1 MNDALKTTEIK
12 LRGYLD
18 IDENDTQ
25 IEFLSDGKTTSLS
38 ELLKELDGDL
48 ITLTVTST
56 IDIS

>member
-25 IEFLSDGKTTSLS
+25 IEFLSDGNTASLS
-38 ELLKELDGDL
+38 ELLKELDGEL
-48 ITLTVTST
+48 ITLTVTRT
-56 IDIS
+56 IDIR

>member
-18 IDENDTQ
+18 INENDTQ
-25 IEFLSDGKTTSLS
+25 IEFISNGRTTSLS

-48 ITLTVTST
+48 ITLTVTRT

>member
-18 IDENDTQ
+18 INENDTQ
-25 IEFLSDGKTTSLS
+25 IEFLSNGRTTSLS

-48 ITLTVTST
+48 ITLTVTKT

>member
-18 IDENDTQ
+18 INENDTQ
-25 IEFLSDGKTTSLS
+25 IEFLSNGRTTSLS

-48 ITLTVTST
+48 ITLTVTRT
-56 IDIS
+56 IDIR

>member
-18 IDENDTQ
+18 INENDTQ
-25 IEFLSDGKTTSLS
+25 IEFLSNGRTTSLS

-48 ITLTVTST
+48 ITLTVIRT

>member
-25 IEFLSDGKTTSLS
+25 IEFLSDGKTASLS
-38 ELLKELDGDL
+38 ELLKELDGEL
-48 ITLTVTST
+48 ITLTVTRT
-56 IDIS
+56 IGIR

>member
-25 IEFLSDGKTTSLS
+25 IEFLSNGRTTSLS
-38 ELLKELDGDL
+38 ELLKEFDGDL
-48 ITLTVTST
+48 ITLTVTRT

>member
-18 IDENDTQ
+18 INENDTQ
-25 IEFLSDGKTTSLS
+25 IEFLSNGRTASLS

-48 ITLTVTST
+48 ITLTVTKT

>member
-18 IDENDTQ
+18 INGNDTQ
-25 IEFLSDGKTTSLS
+25 IEFLSNGRTTSLS

-48 ITLTVTST
+48 ITLTVTRT

>member
-38 ELLKELDGDL
+38 KLLKELDGDL
-48 ITLTVTST
+48 IT
-56 IDIS
+56 

>member
-18 IDENDTQ
+18 INENDTQ
-25 IEFLSDGKTTSLS
+25 IEFLNNGRTTSLS

-48 ITLTVTST
+48 ITLTVTRT

>member
-18 IDENDTQ
+18 INENDTQ
-25 IEFLSDGKTTSLS
+25 IEFLSSGRTTSLS

-48 ITLTVTST
+48 ITLTVTRT

>member
-48 ITLTVTST
+48 ITLTVTRI

>member
-25 IEFLSDGKTTSLS
+25 IEFLSNGRTISLS

-48 ITLTVTST
+48 ITLTVTRT

>member
-18 IDENDTQ
+18 INENDTQ
-25 IEFLSDGKTTSLS
+25 IEFLSNGRTTSLS

-48 ITLTVTST
+48 ITLTVTRT
-56 IDIS
+56 VDIR

>member
-18 IDENDTQ
+18 INENDTQ
-25 IEFLSDGKTTSLS
+25 IEFLSNGKTTSLS

-48 ITLTVTST
+48 ITLTVTRT

>member
-1 MNDALKTTEIK
+1 MNDALKNTEIK

-38 ELLKELDGDL
+38 KLLKELDGDL
-48 ITLTVTST
+48 ITLTVTRT

>member
-38 ELLKELDGDL
+38 KLLKELDGDL
-48 ITLTVTST
+48 VTLTVTRT

>member
-1 MNDALKTTEIK
+1 MNAALKTTEIK

-18 IDENDTQ
+18 INENDTQ
-25 IEFLSDGKTTSLS
+25 IEFLSNGRTTSLS

-48 ITLTVTST
+48 ITLTVTRT

>member
-18 IDENDTQ
+18 INENDTQ
-25 IEFLSDGKTTSLS
+25 IEFLSNGRTTSQS

-48 ITLTVTST
+48 ITLTVTRT

>member
-18 IDENDTQ
+18 INENDTQ
-25 IEFLSDGKTTSLS
+25 IEFLSNGRTTSLS

-48 ITLTVTST
+48 ITLTVTRT
-56 IDIS
+56 INIS

>member
-18 IDENDTQ
+18 INQNDTQ

-48 ITLTVTST
+48 ITLTVTRT

>member
-25 IEFLSDGKTTSLS
+25 IEFLSNGRTTSLS

-48 ITLTVTST
+48 ITLTVTRT

>member
-18 IDENDTQ
+18 INENDTQ

-48 ITLTVTST
+48 ITLTVTRI

>member
-18 IDENDTQ
+18 INENDTQ
-25 IEFLSDGKTTSLS
+25 IEFLSNGRTTSLS

-48 ITLTVTST
+48 ITITVTRT

>member
-38 ELLKELDGDL
+38 KLLKELDGDL
-48 ITLTVTST
+48 ITLIVTRT

>member
-1 MNDALKTTEIK
+1 MNDALKTTDIK

-18 IDENDTQ
+18 INENDTQ
-25 IEFLSDGKTTSLS
+25 IEFLSNGRTTSLS

-48 ITLTVTST
+48 ITLTVTRT

>member
-18 IDENDTQ
+18 INENDTQ
-25 IEFLSDGKTTSLS
+25 IESLSNGRTTSLS

-48 ITLTVTST
+48 ITLTVTRT

>member
-18 IDENDTQ
+18 INENDTQ
-25 IEFLSDGKTTSLS
+25 IEFLSNGRTTSLS

-48 ITLTVTST
+48 ITLTVTRT

>member
-38 ELLKELDGDL
+38 KLLKELDGDL
-48 ITLTVTST
+48 IILTVTRT

>member
-18 IDENDTQ
+18 INENDTQ
-25 IEFLSDGKTTSLS
+25 IEFLSNGGTTSLS

-48 ITLTVTST
+48 ITLTVTRT

>member
-18 IDENDTQ
+18 IDEHDTQ

-38 ELLKELDGDL
+38 KLLKELDGDL
-48 ITLTVTST
+48 ITLTVTRT

>member
-18 IDENDTQ
+18 INENDTQ
-25 IEFLSDGKTTSLS
+25 IEFLSNGRTTSLS

-48 ITLTVTST
+48 ITLTVTRT
-56 IDIS
+56 TDIS

>member
-48 ITLTVTST
+48 STLTVTRT

>member
-18 IDENDTQ
+18 INENDTQ
-25 IEFLSDGKTTSLS
+25 IEFLSNGRTTSLS

-48 ITLTVTST
+48 ITLTVTRA

>member
-18 IDENDTQ
+18 INENDTQ
-25 IEFLSDGKTTSLS
+25 IEFLSNGRTTSLS

-48 ITLTVTST
+48 ITLTVTKI